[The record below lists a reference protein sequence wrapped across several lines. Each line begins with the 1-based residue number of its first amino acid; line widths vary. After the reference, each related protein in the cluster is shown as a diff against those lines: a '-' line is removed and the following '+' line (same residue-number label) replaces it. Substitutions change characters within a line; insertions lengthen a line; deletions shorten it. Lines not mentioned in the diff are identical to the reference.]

1 MKNKS
6 GRPKK
11 QNTNKSIRRVPD
23 LTQEELS
30 MLKVTDEMRPA
41 EKLWNDPQFRQ
52 SFQKVIRK
60 DSLINAITDPFS
72 EEKMPAKAFGRT
84 LVVSDHEEDYSTGGM
99 LCEFMRDMSADELQK
114 VFDAIIRMKRK
125 AEFWH
130 RNSFAYYAYSNYIEA
145 YGMEPTKNALKEYIV
160 DHPRKYKDAPSK
172 DDCKAWTRLWK
183 AVGLET
189 LKSK

>member
-1 MKNKS
+1 MKNKG

-11 QNTNKSIRRVPD
+11 QETSKSIQRVPD

-30 MLKVTDEMRPA
+30 ALKVTDEMRQP

-60 DSLINAITDPFS
+60 DSLINAITDPLS
-72 EEKMPAKAFGRT
+72 EEKMPAKAFGYT
-84 LVVSDHEEDYSTGGM
+84 LTVNDTESDEAMGAM
-99 LCEFMRDMSADELQK
+99 LCEFMRDMSGDDLQK
-114 VFDAIIRMKRK
+114 VFDSIMRMKRK
-125 AEFWH
+125 AEYWH

-145 YGMEPTKNALKEYIV
+145 YGMEPTKHALKTYIL
-160 DHPRKYKDAPSK
+160 DHPRKYKDAPSPEDK
-172 DDCKAWTRLWK
+172 SGWTRLWK
-183 AVGLET
+183 AVGLEN